1 MGIELGWL
9 FAAAVTYLVVLF
21 LVAYAADSGLIPKR
35 FVTSPLVYS
44 LSLGVYATSWTYY
57 GSVGL
62 ADTSGYAFLNIYLGV
77 TGAFLLGPYI
87 LKPILTLCREYQLTS
102 IADLLAFRYGGRGTG
117 FVVTV
122 FMLVGILPYISLQI
136 RAVTESVQI
145 LSQQVP
151 PVILALVFCVMITVF
166 AILFGARHLS
176 PREKHNGLV
185 VAIAF
190 ESAIK
195 LFAVLVAGVF
205 VITQVFDSPAAMGEW
220 IRTHESSVDDLYM
233 PANSGL
239 WSTLL
244 LLAFCASFL
253 LPRQY
258 HMTFVE
264 NENPK
269 HLRTAYWLFP
279 LYLLLLNL
287 PVIPIL
293 FAGRFLQLDV
303 APDFYILGMTL
314 SEGKQWLAV
323 LVFLGGL
330 SAASAMMIVTSL
342 ALSYMCMNHLLLPAS
357 LTGNQPTNFYRRLLW
372 SKRVIIALIIAA
384 GYSFYLLIELNEGLA
399 SLGLI
404 SFVAAAQLLPGVAG
418 VLFWS
423 RATRIGFL
431 SGLIGGAIVWFLL
444 LILPLLSPGTDLS
457 TAIPIKTD
465 IWTLSTFCTLTT
477 NTVLFVLGSLL
488 RKPTH
493 EEIIASQASV
503 EQSGFALSAPYTAR
517 SARPYLYAMQQVLG
531 TNVANEEMDR
541 ALHETGLSL
550 DETRIPELRV
560 LHEKLER
567 NMSGL
572 IGPTLARSIV
582 RRNLGGTE
590 NDVSGSETRLLEM
603 RLEASRE
610 QMRGMTKQLDDLRR
624 YLRDVLHQ
632 LPLGACSIS
641 ADGKL
646 YLWNSAMQTL
656 TGIDQRVAQGSAIAN
671 LPAPWAKLLGDFAA
685 SSENHRFSCPIK
697 KDNKH
702 ASVNL
707 HKADIGTPANS
718 DDVFAGQVIL
728 MEDRTEY
735 DTLESELA
743 HSERLA
749 SVGRLA
755 AGVAHEIGNPLT
767 GIASIAQNLAHDA
780 NQTISDNQNDEV
792 EEQAGDILNQ
802 VNRINSIVHSLLTFS
817 HDDKLSGTVF
827 QNIDVE
833 QSVNEALRLVQL
845 SLDKKQFDF
854 FVSIPPDISVL
865 GDANQMTQVFVNLIN
880 NACDASPPNGTIR
893 IVGELRTNGMP
904 FDGTDGSKNNRQ
916 DELRF
921 EKRYEDRYAERDEE
935 RDEERSVERH
945 QVPNELQIAVEDSGP
960 GISPAVRDQIFE
972 PFFTTKSVGR
982 GTGLGLSLVY
992 SIIDKHG
999 GKIRVDDQ
1007 YTGGATGTTG
1017 TRTYD
1022 TAATGS
1028 DTTGTRMLIT
1038 LPIAELP
1045 ASL

>member
-1 MGIELGWL
+1 MGVELWWL
-9 FAAAVTYLVVLF
+9 FAAAAAYLGILF
-21 LVAYAADSGLIPKR
+21 LVAYSADSGLIPRR
-35 FVTSPLVYS
+35 FVTNPLVYS

-102 IADLLAFRYGGRGTG
+102 IADLLAFRYGGKGTG

-136 RAVTESVQI
+136 RAVTESIQI
-145 LSQQVP
+145 LSKQVP
-151 PVILALVFCVMITVF
+151 PVILALVFCIMITVF

-176 PREKHNGLV
+176 PREKHHGLV

-195 LFAVLVAGVF
+195 LFALLVAGAF

-220 IRTHESSVDDLYM
+220 ISTHESAVDNLYQ
-233 PANSGL
+233 PANTGL

-244 LLAFCASFL
+244 LLAFCAAFL

-279 LYLLLLNL
+279 LYLLLLNI

-293 FAGRFLQLDV
+293 FAGRFLELNI
-303 APDFYILGMTL
+303 APDFYVLGMTL
-314 SEGKQWLAV
+314 SLGKEWLAV

-342 ALSYMCMNHLLLPAS
+342 ALSYMCLNHLVLPAS
-357 LTGNQPTNFYRRLLW
+357 LSGNQPTDFYRRLLW
-372 SKRVIIALIIAA
+372 SKRIIIALIIAA
-384 GYSFYLLIELNEGLA
+384 GYGFYIVIELNEGLA

-404 SFVAAAQLLPGVAG
+404 SFVAAAQLLPGVLG
-418 VLFWS
+418 VLFWT
-423 RATRIGFL
+423 RATQTGFL
-431 SGLIGGAIVWFLL
+431 AGLIGGAIVWFAL
-444 LILPLLSPGTDLS
+444 LILPLLTPNANLREL
-457 TAIPIKTD
+457 IPIETD

-477 NTVLFVLGSLL
+477 NAILFVIGSLL
-488 RKPTH
+488 SKPSLDELT
-493 EEIIASQASV
+493 ASQAAI
-503 EQSGFALSAPYTAR
+503 EQTSFALSAPYTAR

-531 TNVANEEMDR
+531 TKVANQEMTR
-541 ALHETGLSL
+541 ALEETGIDL
-550 DETRIPELRV
+550 DETRPPELRV
-560 LHEKLER
+560 LHEQLER

-582 RRNLGGTE
+582 RHTNLSEDAE
-590 NDVSGSETRLLEM
+590 NLDQDTRLLEM

-641 ADGKL
+641 ADGNI
-646 YLWNSAMQTL
+646 YLWNSAMQAM
-656 TGIDQRVAQGSAIAN
+656 TGISERTAQGSRISS
-671 LPAPWAKLLGDFAA
+671 LTPPWNQLLSDFADSA
-685 SSENHRFSCPIK
+685 ENHRFSCPIT
-697 KDNKH
+697 KDNKP

-707 HKADIGTPANS
+707 HKADIGTPSNS
-718 DDVFAGQVIL
+718 DDALAGQVIL
-728 MEDRTEY
+728 MEDRTDY
-735 DTLESELA
+735 DTLEAELA

-767 GIASIAQNLAHDA
+767 GIASIAQNMAHDA
-780 NQTISDNQNDEV
+780 SQAAQQNDDDEIG
-792 EEQAGDILNQ
+792 EQADDILNQ
-802 VNRINSIVHSLLTFS
+802 VNRINTIVHSLLTFS
-817 HDDKLSGTVF
+817 HEDKIAGTTF
-827 QNIDVE
+827 QNVSIRQSID
-833 QSVNEALRLVQL
+833 EALRLVKL
-845 SLDKKQFDF
+845 SSDTKALHFSVDMPHDVE
-854 FVSIPPDISVL
+854 VS
-865 GDANQMTQVFVNLIN
+865 GDANQLMQVLVNLIN
-880 NACDASPPNGTIR
+880 NACDASPSNGHILIQATTHNS
-893 IVGELRTNGMP
+893 IVEIAIE
-904 FDGTDGSKNNRQ
+904 
-916 DELRF
+916 DE
-921 EKRYEDRYAERDEE
+921 
-935 RDEERSVERH
+935 
-945 QVPNELQIAVEDSGP
+945 GP
-960 GISPAVRDQIFE
+960 GISSEVRDQIFE
-972 PFFTTKSVGR
+972 PFFTTKSVGS

-992 SIIDKHG
+992 SIVDKHG
-999 GKIRVDDQ
+999 GRVRVDDQ
-1007 YTGGATGTTG
+1007 YTH
-1017 TRTYD
+1017 
-1022 TAATGS
+1022 
-1028 DTTGTRMLIT
+1028 GTRMLVS
-1038 LPIAELP
+1038 LPMIFESNDSSAAP
-1045 ASL
+1045 